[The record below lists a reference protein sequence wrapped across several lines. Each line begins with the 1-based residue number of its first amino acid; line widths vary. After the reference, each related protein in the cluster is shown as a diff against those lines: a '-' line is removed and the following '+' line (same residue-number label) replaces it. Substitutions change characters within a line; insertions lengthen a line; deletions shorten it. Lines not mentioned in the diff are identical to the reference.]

1 MLNFTDPTY
10 SNIMKKETEELADIY
25 EESVLEEGLLRRI
38 GSKIVGGLSRS
49 SLKDENKQHE
59 FAKSVAYDVGKD
71 IFKVFG
77 GDLNTHTKNIYNSI
91 LNYIKQLPKK

>member
-1 MLNFTDPTY
+1 
-10 SNIMKKETEELADIY
+10 MKKETEELSEIY

-49 SLKDENKQHE
+49 SLKDTNKQHE

-71 IFKVFG
+71 ISKVFG
-77 GDLNTHTKNIYNSI
+77 GDLNIHTQMMYDII
-91 LNYIKQLPKK
+91 LNYIKKL